1 MAAVDIGTNTVRLLI
16 ADVVA
21 GVVHEI
27 ERHSTV
33 TALGQGLEHTG
44 RLSPRGLRKAL
55 ATLAI
60 FRERLEIHRV
70 EEVRIV
76 ATSASR
82 AASNGPAFLE
92 SVSSALGGI
101 VPELISG
108 VEEARLA
115 FIGASGGFPN
125 LKRPHVIDIGGGST
139 EFVTG
144 DSAVSIEIGS
154 VRLTDVAL
162 PDRPSLAH
170 QVAGARQL
178 ATDLFAGVPTCSACD
193 GTIGV
198 AGTWTSLSAIAQD
211 LPRYDRSRVHGSTL
225 FRTQLERII
234 HDLGTM
240 SLESIELIPSL
251 DAARAPVILG
261 GAIVALAAMTHL
273 DTNAINV
280 SERDLLDGVV
290 LSLAPS

>member
-44 RLSPRGLRKAL
+44 RLSPKGQRRAL
-55 ATLAI
+55 ATLAE
-60 FRERLEIHRV
+60 FRERLDFHRV
-70 EEVRIV
+70 RLVRIV

-82 AASNGPAFLE
+82 DATNGPAFLE
-92 SVSSALGGI
+92 SVSSALGGM
-101 VPELISG
+101 VPDLISG

-115 FIGASGGFPN
+115 FTGASGGFPN
-125 LKRPHVIDIGGGST
+125 FRRPLVIDIGGGST
-139 EFVTG
+139 EFVTAG
-144 DSAVSIEIGS
+144 SAVSIDIGS
-154 VRLTDVAL
+154 VRLTDMAL

-178 ATDLFAGVPTCSACD
+178 ATDLFAGVPPCSDCD
-193 GTIGV
+193 GMIGV
-198 AGTWTSLSAIAQD
+198 AGTWTSLAAIAGD
-211 LPRYDRSRVHGSTL
+211 LPRYDRNRVHGSTIS
-225 FRTQLERII
+225 RTQLERMI
-234 HDLGTM
+234 HDLAGM

-251 DAARAPVILG
+251 DTARAPVILG
-261 GAIVALAAMTHL
+261 GAIVALAALTHL
-273 DTNAINV
+273 ETNTINV

-290 LSLAPS
+290 LHLAQR

>member
-21 GVVHEI
+21 GVVDEI
-27 ERHSTV
+27 ERHTTV

-44 RLSPRGLRKAL
+44 RLSPKGRRKTL
-55 ATLAI
+55 ATLAE
-60 FRERLEIHRV
+60 FRERLEMHRV
-70 EEVRIV
+70 DKVRIV

-82 AASNGPAFLE
+82 DASNGPAFLD
-92 SVSSALGGI
+92 SVTSTIGGI

-115 FIGASGGFPN
+115 FTGAAGGFPN
-125 LKRPHVIDIGGGST
+125 LRKPLVIDIGGGST
-139 EFVTG
+139 EFVTD
-144 DSAVSIEIGS
+144 DSAVSIDIGS
-154 VRLTDVAL
+154 VRLTDLAL

-178 ATDLFAGVPTCSACD
+178 ATDLFAGVPTCSECD
-193 GTIGV
+193 GMIGV
-198 AGTWTSLSAIAQD
+198 AGTWTSLSAIALD

-225 FRTQLERII
+225 FRTQLERMI
-234 HDLGTM
+234 HDLAAM
-240 SLESIELIPSL
+240 SLESIELIASL
-251 DAARAPVILG
+251 DSARAPVILG
-261 GAIVALAAMTHL
+261 GAIVALAAMTHI

-290 LSLAPS
+290 LGLAQR